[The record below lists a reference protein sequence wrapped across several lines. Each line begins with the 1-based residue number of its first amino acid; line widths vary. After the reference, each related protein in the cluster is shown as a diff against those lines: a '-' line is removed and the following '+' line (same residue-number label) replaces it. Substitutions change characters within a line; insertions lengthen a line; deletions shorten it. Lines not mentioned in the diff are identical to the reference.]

1 MVSFQYYEDLFSP
14 TITAKMVIISTSGV
28 VSDDKT
34 NKIESLYNGLPI
46 RGGERVA
53 VRIKGNSNVN
63 KGLQFDTPETYLY
76 VSKISNVIRDGQ
88 KEIFVLHLVSREA
101 ITNEVTHVNRKFN
114 AYSLIDDHVKDIL
127 KNDLKV
133 KPNKYV
139 GNIDRAS
146 NKYGFLGNLKILLGI
161 KKTFILVPLK
171 HLSARKV
178 EQTP

>member
-1 MVSFQYYEDLFSP
+1 MPAISPCEYELITIESDQGVTIDLRLGVVSFQYYEDLFSP

-101 ITNEVTHVNRKFN
+101 ITNEVTHVNRKFDS
-114 AYSLIDDHVKDIL
+114 YSF
-127 KNDLKV
+127 
-133 KPNKYV
+133 Y
-139 GNIDRAS
+139 R
-146 NKYGFLGNLKILLGI
+146 
-161 KKTFILVPLK
+161 
-171 HLSARKV
+171 
-178 EQTP
+178 

>member
-1 MVSFQYYEDLFSP
+1 MSASEASLYEELILESNDRSKSIDIKLGTISIDYYEDLFSP

-53 VRIKGNSNVN
+53 VRIKGNSNIN

-114 AYSLIDDHVKDIL
+114 A
-127 KNDLKV
+127 
-133 KPNKYV
+133 
-139 GNIDRAS
+139 
-146 NKYGFLGNLKILLGI
+146 
-161 KKTFILVPLK
+161 
-171 HLSARKV
+171 
-178 EQTP
+178 